1 MRGRCPLDDEVQV
14 LSVAVG
20 GTLGGLVSA
29 GTGEKSDNG
38 GGGGGGNWTHEA
50 ALAIDE
56 GEPWVSPSRGGD
68 GTDRRRG
75 RNGGRRYWHGSFR
88 TMPHALGHG

>member
-1 MRGRCPLDDEVQV
+1 MTSREWFVHFTSGERVRGRCPLDDEVEV

-38 GGGGGGNWTHEA
+38 GGGGGGNWKHKA

-56 GEPWVSPSRGGD
+56 GGPW
-68 GTDRRRG
+68 
-75 RNGGRRYWHGSFR
+75 
-88 TMPHALGHG
+88 